1 MRVKLKGVNRVSK
14 RLADGSTVTYF
25 YAWKGGPRLEG
36 KPRSPEFVASYNAA
50 VATLKAKPA
59 GTLTTILDAY
69 ESSSDFQSLADRSQ
83 IDYKK
88 HLRAIAAEFGDFPIA
103 ALHDRRTRGEF
114 LAWRDRLAVPSRRNA
129 DYRFAVFARA
139 LAWSAD
145 RGLTPLNPLERI
157 GRLYRAERADS
168 VWTDADEAAFLSKAP
183 AHLHLA
189 LLLALW
195 TGQRQGDLLG
205 LTWTAYDGQFI
216 RLRQNKTAARVAIPV
231 GKPLKVAL
239 DAAHKMRKDAVTILT
254 TEAGFAWTSSGF
266 RASWRKACQKAGVTD
281 VTFHDLRGTAVT
293 RLAVA
298 GCSVPEIATITG
310 HSLRDVGVIL
320 DSHYLSR
327 DPAMAASA
335 IRKLETR
342 TKTPNRTPNC

>member
-36 KPRSPEFVASYNAA
+36 KPGSPEFVASYNAA

-69 ESSSDFQSLADRSQ
+69 ESSSDFRSLADRSQ
-83 IDYKK
+83 LDYKK

-114 LAWRDRLAVPSRRNA
+114 LAWRDHLAVASRRNA

-157 GRLYRAERADS
+157 GRLYRAERNDS

-183 AHLHLA
+183 VHLQLA

-195 TGQRQGDLLG
+195 TGQRQGDLLS
-205 LTWTAYDGQFI
+205 LTWTAYDGQFL

-231 GKPLKVAL
+231 GQPLKVAL
-239 DAAHKMRKDAVTILT
+239 DAAQKVRKDAVTILT